1 CAGASPQGR
10 LDASGLAERIEPR
23 FGLADLVLP
32 DKQSAQIG
40 EVRRAVAAL
49 PRAYGA
55 WGLGRALGEPGI
67 SALFAGPPG
76 TGKTMAA
83 ECLAAD
89 LELPIYRVDLSQVVS
104 KYIGETEKNLREVF
118 AAAEARDLVLFFDEA
133 DAIFGKR
140 SEIKDAH
147 DRYANIEVSYLLQ
160 RIETY
165 PGIVILASNFR
176 KNLDEAFMRRLQVI
190 VELGL
195 PGEEER
201 ATIWRGI
208 WPADAPLADD
218 FDADE
223 LARRFE
229 ISGGHIRNIAVSA
242 AFAAAEAGTAIGMAE
257 ILCAAQSE
265 YRKIGKLVSADR
277 FQVPAPRERRS

>member
-1 CAGASPQGR
+1 MHMGVDAAR
-10 LDASGLAERIEPR
+10 KALDQADREGGEI
-23 FGLADLVLP
+23 DLVIC
-32 DKQSAQIG
+32 A
-40 EVRRAVAAL
+40 AVVA
-49 PRAYGA
+49 RET
-55 WGLGRALGEPGI
+55 GR
-67 SALFAGPPG
+67 
-76 TGKTMAA
+76 
-83 ECLAAD
+83 D
-89 LELPIYRVDLSQVVS
+89 LYRIDLSQIVS
-104 KYIGETEKNLREVF
+104 KYIGETEKHLERVF
-118 AAAEARDLVLFFDEA
+118 AEAEAADVALFFDEA

-229 ISGGHIRNIAVSA
+229 ISGGHIRNIAVAA